1 MALSI
6 DEAVV
11 ERLYRQANAGR
22 WQVPVDHFAAA
33 LEASAAKAFAG
44 RTPSA
49 RDLERYLG
57 SLRLEELALACAC
70 AAGHDAAW
78 EHFVLEY
85 RPVLYRAADAMD
97 PGGGARELAD
107 SLYAD
112 LFGMQVD
119 PPSTPVDPASTSVV
133 SGYPPSTSVVSG
145 YPPPTSV
152 VSGYPPP
159 TSVVSGYPPSTSVV
173 SGFSRTGGQ
182 RRSLFRY
189 FHGRSSLAT
198 WLRAVLAQRLVDRAR
213 ARTRTAPLPDEEPA
227 APASQA
233 PDPDRDRYLPL
244 IHAAFRDALARL
256 DARDRLRLLYYYA
269 QGLTLAQTG
278 RLLREHEASVS
289 RHLSSARK
297 TIRREVERQLREAAL
312 DPDEIERCFAYV
324 TEDAGPLDLDKLLND
339 SAAARNSEAH
349 VQSENRGDKILES
362 APRERMRR

>member
-1 MALSI
+1 MTTRI

-22 WQVPVDHFAAA
+22 WQVPVDHFASA

-49 RDLERYLG
+49 RDLDRYLG

-70 AAGHDAAW
+70 AGGHDAAW
-78 EHFVLEY
+78 DHFVLEY

-112 LFGMQVD
+112 LFGLQGD
-119 PPSTPVDPASTSVV
+119 PPSTD
-133 SGYPPSTSVVSG
+133 
-145 YPPPTSV
+145 
-152 VSGYPPP
+152 
-159 TSVVSGYPPSTSVV
+159 VV
-173 SGFSRTGGQ
+173 SGFSRTGGE

-213 ARTRTAPLPDEEPA
+213 VRVRTAPLPDEEPA
-227 APASQA
+227 APVQQA

-244 IHAAFRDALARL
+244 IHSAFRDALAGL

-297 TIRREVERQLREAAL
+297 AIRREVERRLREAAL
-312 DPDEIERCFAYV
+312 EPDEIERCFAYV
-324 TEDAGPLDLDKLLND
+324 TEDSGPLDLDRLLSD
-339 SAAARNSEAH
+339 PAGSDAEALAKAAARNPAVD
-349 VQSENRGDKILES
+349 VQSENREDKILQS
-362 APRERMRR
+362 APGGKQSGRMRR

>member
-1 MALSI
+1 MARI
-6 DEAVV
+6 DEALV

-22 WQVPVDHFAAA
+22 WLLPVEDFASG

-97 PGGGARELAD
+97 PSGGARELAD

-112 LFGMQVD
+112 LFGMQV
-119 PPSTPVDPASTSVV
+119 
-133 SGYPPSTSVVSG
+133 G
-145 YPPPTSV
+145 
-152 VSGYPPP
+152 
-159 TSVVSGYPPSTSVV
+159 
-173 SGFSRTGGQ
+173 
-182 RRSLFRY
+182 RSLFRY

-244 IHAAFRDALARL
+244 IRAAFRDALARL

-312 DPDEIERCFAYV
+312 HPDEIEQCFAYV
-324 TEDAGPLDLDKLLND
+324 TEDAGPLDLDRLLND

-349 VQSENRGDKILES
+349 VQSENRGDKILE
-362 APRERMRR
+362 APRESMRR

>member
-1 MALSI
+1 MTTRI
-6 DEAVV
+6 DQAVV
-11 ERLYRQANAGR
+11 ERLYQQANAGR
-22 WQVPVDHFAAA
+22 WQVPVDHFAGA
-33 LEASAAKAFAG
+33 LGASAAKAFAG
-44 RTPSA
+44 RTPSP

-85 RPVLYRAADAMD
+85 RPVLYRASDAMD
-97 PGGGARELAD
+97 PSGGARELAD
-107 SLYAD
+107 SLYGD
-112 LFGMQVD
+112 LFGLQ
-119 PPSTPVDPASTSVV
+119 
-133 SGYPPSTSVVSG
+133 
-145 YPPPTSV
+145 
-152 VSGYPPP
+152 
-159 TSVVSGYPPSTSVV
+159 
-173 SGFSRTGGQ
+173 TGE
-182 RRSLFRY
+182 RRSLFHY

-213 ARTRTAPLPDEEPA
+213 VRTRTAPLPEEEPA
-227 APASQA
+227 APVQPA

-244 IHAAFRDALARL
+244 IHSAFRNALAGL

-297 TIRREVERQLREAAL
+297 TIRREVERQLREVQAL
-312 DPDEIERCFAYV
+312 DPDEIERCFEYV
-324 TEDAGPLDLDKLLND
+324 TEDAGPLDLDRLLND
-339 SAAARNSEAH
+339 SATSGAGAVRESGPPSQHWPVGSQSDPTSAKAAARNREAD
-349 VQSENRGDKILES
+349 VQSENRGEKILES

>member
-1 MALSI
+1 MTTRI

-11 ERLYRQANAGR
+11 ERLYRQANAGQ
-22 WQVPVDHFAAA
+22 WQVPVDHFAGA

-49 RDLERYLG
+49 RDLDRYLG

-78 EHFVLEY
+78 DHFVLEY

-97 PGGGARELAD
+97 PSGGARELAD

-112 LFGMQVD
+112 LFGLQGD
-119 PPSTPVDPASTSVV
+119 PPSTD
-133 SGYPPSTSVVSG
+133 
-145 YPPPTSV
+145 
-152 VSGYPPP
+152 
-159 TSVVSGYPPSTSVV
+159 VV
-173 SGFSRTGGQ
+173 SGFSRTGE

-213 ARTRTAPLPDEEPA
+213 VRVRTAPLPDEEPA
-227 APASQA
+227 APVQQA

-244 IHAAFRDALARL
+244 IHSAFRDALAGL

-297 TIRREVERQLREAAL
+297 TIRREVERRLRAAAL
-312 DPDEIERCFAYV
+312 EPDEIERCFAYV
-324 TEDAGPLDLDKLLND
+324 SEDAGPLDLDRLLSD
-339 SAAARNSEAH
+339 PAAARNPAVD
-349 VQSENRGDKILES
+349 VQSENREDKILQS
-362 APRERMRR
+362 APGGKQSGRMRR

>member
-1 MALSI
+1 MTTRI

-22 WQVPVDHFAAA
+22 WQVPVDHFAGA

-49 RDLERYLG
+49 RDLDRYLG

-78 EHFVLEY
+78 DHFVLEY

-97 PGGGARELAD
+97 PSGGARELAD

-112 LFGMQVD
+112 LFGLQGA
-119 PPSTPVDPASTSVV
+119 PPSTDVDPA
-133 SGYPPSTSVVSG
+133 P
-145 YPPPTSV
+145 
-152 VSGYPPP
+152 
-159 TSVVSGYPPSTSVV
+159 TSVV
-173 SGFSRTGGQ
+173 SGFSRTDGQ

-213 ARTRTAPLPDEEPA
+213 VRVRTAPLPDEEPA
-227 APASQA
+227 APVQQA

-244 IHAAFRDALARL
+244 IHSAFRDALAGL

-278 RLLREHEASVS
+278 RLLHEHEASVS

-297 TIRREVERQLREAAL
+297 TIRREVERRLRAAAL
-312 DPDEIERCFAYV
+312 EPDEIERCFAYV
-324 TEDAGPLDLDKLLND
+324 SEDAGPLDLDRLLSD
-339 SAAARNSEAH
+339 PAAARNPAVD
-349 VQSENRGDKILES
+349 VQSENREDKILQS
-362 APRERMRR
+362 APGGKQSGRMRR

>member
-1 MALSI
+1 MTTPI

-22 WQVPVDHFAAA
+22 WQVPVDHFAGA
-33 LEASAAKAFAG
+33 LGASAAKAFAG

-97 PGGGARELAD
+97 PSGGARELAD

-119 PPSTPVDPASTSVV
+119 
-133 SGYPPSTSVVSG
+133 
-145 YPPPTSV
+145 
-152 VSGYPPP
+152 
-159 TSVVSGYPPSTSVV
+159 PPSTSVV

-213 ARTRTAPLPDEEPA
+213 ARTRTAPLPDDEPA
-227 APASQA
+227 APSAQT

-244 IHAAFRDALARL
+244 IYAAFRDALVRL

-278 RLLREHEASVS
+278 GLLREHEASVS

-312 DPDEIERCFAYV
+312 EPDEIERCFAYV
-324 TEDAGPLDLDKLLND
+324 TEDAGPLDLDRLLND
-339 SAAARNSEAH
+339 SAARNSPAD
-349 VQSENRGDKILES
+349 VQSENRGEKILES